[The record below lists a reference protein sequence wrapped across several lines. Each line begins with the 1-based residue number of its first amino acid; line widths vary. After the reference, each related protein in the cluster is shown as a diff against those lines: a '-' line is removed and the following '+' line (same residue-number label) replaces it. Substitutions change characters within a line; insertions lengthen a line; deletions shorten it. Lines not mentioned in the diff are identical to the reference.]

1 MNKSERTRNI
11 RYLRPA
17 LAIMQRD
24 CIMGELSAISE
35 ECESL
40 EYAVNDDEKLINVFQ
55 GDSDEIFEFRM
66 RFSDL
71 AARCNELW
79 EALNENEVNEHVDD
93 FFVGSIGPG
102 YNILG
107 YDKFEEDYFHL
118 TAYESQLASDVSKKR
133 LMGITKSELIAVAGQ
148 CIGIMMSMLDIR
160 HDYSCLKSTL
170 DILKDERYEIMNCIK
185 GVSEAY
191 DALQNNPYDRNAIRH
206 FDDLLDR
213 IPDAAW
219 VQ

>member
-1 MNKSERTRNI
+1 MNKAERTRNI

-24 CIMGELSAISE
+24 AILDELSTISE

-40 EYAVNDDEKLINVFQ
+40 EYAVDDDEKLMDVFQ

-71 AARCNELW
+71 ASRCNELW
-79 EALNENEVNEHVDD
+79 ESLNENEVNEYFDD
-93 FFVGSIGPG
+93 FFVGSIGRG
-102 YNILG
+102 YNVVG
-107 YDKFEEDYFHL
+107 YDHFEEDYFHL
-118 TAYESQLASDVSKKR
+118 TAYESLLASDVSKKR
-133 LMGITKSELIAVAGQ
+133 LMGLKKNDLINIAGQ
-148 CIGIMMSMLDIR
+148 CIGIMMSMIDIR
-160 HDYSCLKSTL
+160 HDYACLKSTL
-170 DILKDERYEIMNCIK
+170 DILRDERYEIMNCIRS
-185 GVSEAY
+185 VSEAY

-213 IPDAAW
+213 LPDAAW

>member
-1 MNKSERTRNI
+1 M
-11 RYLRPA
+11 RPA

-24 CIMGELSAISE
+24 AILDELSTISE

-40 EYAVNDDEKLINVFQ
+40 EYAVDDDEKLMDVFQ
-55 GDSDEIFEFRM
+55 GDGDEIFEFRM

-71 AARCNELW
+71 ASRCNKLW
-79 EALNENEVNEHVDD
+79 ESINSNEVNEYFDD
-93 FFVGSIGPG
+93 FFVGSIGR
-102 YNILG
+102 G
-107 YDKFEEDYFHL
+107 YDVVGYDHFEEDYFHL
-118 TAYESQLASDVSKKR
+118 TAYESLLASDVSKKR
-133 LMGITKSELIAVAGQ
+133 LMGLKKNDLINIAGQ

-170 DILKDERYEIMNCIK
+170 DILRDERYEIINCIRS
-185 GVSEAY
+185 VSEAY
-191 DALQNNPYDRNAIRH
+191 DAMENNPYDRDAIRH

-213 IPDAAW
+213 LPDATW